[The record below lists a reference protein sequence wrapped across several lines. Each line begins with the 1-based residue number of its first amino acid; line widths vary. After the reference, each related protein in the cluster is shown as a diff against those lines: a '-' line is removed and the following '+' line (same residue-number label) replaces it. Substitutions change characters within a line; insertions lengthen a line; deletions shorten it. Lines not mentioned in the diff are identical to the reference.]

1 MGSKLNRIGEIYETK
16 RGEKIKIIKY
26 DNSHDC
32 DVLFLDYNW
41 IEKNVSFNSIKKGCT
56 KSTFTPSVYNVG
68 YLGEDF
74 YKYNNVKSL
83 PQYVTWRNMLKR
95 CYCEKHLKVCESYK
109 KITVCEEWY
118 NFSNFYKWYNLSY
131 YEIEG
136 EKMCLDK
143 DILNKNANQYSPEN
157 CAFVPERINLIFT
170 KCDKSRGENPIGVS
184 YHKQHEKFMASCR
197 IYDYKENKTKQK
209 HLGYYDNTE
218 EAFEVYK
225 QFKEKHIKKVADYY
239 KDKIPNKL
247 YQAMYDYEV
256 EITD

>member
-1 MGSKLNRIGEIYETK
+1 MSAKLNRIGEIYETK

-26 DNSHDC
+26 NNSYDC
-32 DVLFLDYNW
+32 DILFLDYSW
-41 IEKNVSFNSIKKGCT
+41 IEKNISFKSIKKGSI
-56 KSTFTPSVYNVG
+56 KSPFTPSVYNVG

-74 YKYNNVKSL
+74 YKYKNVKSL

-109 KITVCEEWY
+109 KTTVCEEWH
-118 NFSNFYKWYNLSY
+118 NFSNFYKWYNLNY
-131 YEIEG
+131 YKIKG

-157 CAFVPERINLIFT
+157 CVFAPDKINLIFEKMKRDKT
-170 KCDKSRGENPIGVS
+170 KNRSDLPLGVQWIKADNI
-184 YHKQHEKFMASCR
+184 YGASCR
-197 IYDYKENKTKQK
+197 VGDNQSVW
-209 HLGYYDNTE
+209 LGRSHSIE
-218 EAFEVYK
+218 ECFNRYK
-225 QFKEKHIKKVADYY
+225 QCKEKHIKKVADYY